1 MRRTRPCSDAA
12 SNAASTAAASVCRRR
27 HGAGFT
33 LIELILVL
41 VMTATLAVFALPK
54 LVEVG
59 FWRSHAFASDMIA
72 QVEAMQRQALVQQRT
87 VRVDFA
93 ATGLTF
99 VDLSNGS
106 ITIGTLPCPTGPC
119 IGAGAGTSITF
130 NSLVN
135 GQRSGR
141 SSTSSGSAL
150 TITVGSGGDALNY
163 RVENETGLIYKVP

>member
-1 MRRTRPCSDAA
+1 MRRTRPRSDAA
-12 SNAASTAAASVCRRR
+12 SPATRRRR

-59 FWRSHAFASDMIA
+59 FWRGHAFANDMIA
-72 QVEAMQRQALVQQRT
+72 QVEALQRQALVQQRT
-87 VRVDFA
+87 IRVDFA

-106 ITIGTLPCPTGPC
+106 ITIGTLPCPAGLSPC
-119 IGAGAGTSITF
+119 IGAGAGTSLTF

-150 TITVGSGGDALNY
+150 TITVGSGGDARNY
-163 RVENETGLIYKVP
+163 RVENETGLIYKFP